1 MIKRKGLLGVIFFA
15 LVIMMFTLCIFA
27 EDITI
32 EYYNGDKL
40 DTSVANS
47 GVHTIKAG
55 ESVTLP
61 KKTVASGKSSN
72 WYTYEGRAYEGG
84 ATVTFYESIKL
95 YHTEA
100 THVYTFEELK
110 AGLYHAFG
118 SWGDDKTTV
127 KLMADIVC
135 PETIPE
141 INWSNPKLFLNG
153 HTLTF
158 AENVKTGFTGT
169 RGGIQIM
176 GSGTVKMLATGTGIN
191 LSNMP
196 SHGYAGDYGWMLVG
210 RDVYIDAP
218 YANLMNDP
226 NSQYT
231 GYPYAKV
238 YGNVNVKSLVST
250 SSGSNMKSRVD
261 VFEQAHVV
269 LHGAAIVRTNL
280 NNKLELT
287 VKGGT
292 IETLDPATSFFEDG
306 IAVYRISG
314 GAFKFA
320 MASDY
325 DKLKELSAEKECTT
339 MEHTVNGKTFTVV
352 VPLKEGHNHAFT
364 VLITEKVTC
373 TNIAYQYNYCTE
385 CGHRFAVSYG
395 EKNPHDW
402 YLAEHVDPTKVKEGY
417 DRFACRNCYHGWYEY
432 ITYDPRNL
440 ATKVTVMTANG
451 EKIIDTTLGA
461 IFEITSPSK
470 SEYVIVGINAI
481 EGYSIDSVL
490 GATIP
495 WGITGV
501 SISKTNEHIKF
512 LTFDDGCELT
522 VTSMKALTALETIN
536 IGKCTV
542 KFASACAPASVT
554 AIKTVKSGGT
564 VTFEASS
571 FKDITALKELELMSG
586 STYSFGAN
594 SFQNTGFE
602 SLSFADGAV
611 VAFSGA
617 QAFYGCTNLKE
628 LYVGTGITQ
637 LNNKPFDCCG
647 TLELIVLMDVTYI
660 SDYCFCASTSGANVE
675 KAPLKFYSHA
685 TTSVTIDANAFANRN
700 NHGVTVY
707 MPSTN
712 RTSFSSCKY
721 ELHYGIPHAY
731 TLTKIEPTCTTE
743 GAFKYVTDCV
753 CQDNKSA
760 IYKLYKSGKSDY
772 EIVEM
777 LTEAIPVIPHE
788 YNTVSSLKFNGGFD
802 KYGTLEYACD
812 MCSQNSEE
820 KQSVFPLVTFT
831 GYSVSEFKSGAMTA
845 GFRVDSN
852 TLKLVEEVTGNK
864 VEFGMVLAASSLL
877 RGRNPLDNT
886 GNIIDDGVFKLDMKK
901 LGYYE
906 SSVKIANMAQNLYN
920 AKFVMS
926 GYISISGNI
935 LYIQGNG
942 NAQKPAEVSY
952 NQILSASIPAM
963 VSSKEEY

>member
-1 MIKRKGLLGVIFFA
+1 MIKRKGFLGVIFFT
-15 LVIMMFTLCIFA
+15 LIVLMFTLCVFA

-32 EYYNGDKL
+32 EYYEGDKL
-40 DTSVANS
+40 DTSVANG

-55 ESVTLP
+55 ESITLP
-61 KKTVASGKSSN
+61 KKTVAAGKSSN
-72 WYTYEGRAYEGG
+72 WFTYEGRAYEGG

-95 YHTEA
+95 YHTVA
-100 THVYTFEELK
+100 IHASTVEELK
-110 AGLYHAFG
+110 SGLYHAFG

-135 PETIPE
+135 DETIPE

-158 AENVKTGFTGT
+158 SEKVKTGFRGT

-176 GSGTVKMLATGTGIN
+176 GSGTVRMLATGTGIC
-191 LSNMP
+191 LSDMP

-226 NSQYT
+226 NSQYQ

-238 YGNVNVKSLVST
+238 YGNLNVKSLIST
-250 SSGSNMKSRVD
+250 SSGSNKQSRVD
-261 VFEQAHVV
+261 VFEQAHII

-280 NNKLELT
+280 NNKVELT
-287 VKGGT
+287 IKGGT
-292 IETLDPATSFFEDG
+292 IETVNPDTSFFEDG

-325 DKLKELSAEKECTT
+325 DKLKQLSAEKECATI
-339 MEHTVNGKTFTVV
+339 EHTVNEKTFTVV
-352 VPLKEGHNHAFT
+352 VPVKEAHEHNYT
-364 VLITEKVTC
+364 VIITEGITC
-373 TNIAYQYNYCTE
+373 TNIAYQYNRCAE
-385 CGHRFAVSYG
+385 CDDEFVVSYG
-395 EKNPHDW
+395 VRNEHEW

-417 DRFACRNCYHGWYEY
+417 DRYACKNCYHGWYEY

-440 ATKVTVMTANG
+440 STKITVMTANG

-461 IFEITSPSK
+461 IFEITNPTK
-470 SEYVIVGINAI
+470 TEYVIVGINAI
-481 EGYSIDSVL
+481 EGYSIDAVI

-501 SISKTNEHIKF
+501 NITKTNAYLKS
-512 LTFDDGCELT
+512 LTFDEGCDLK
-522 VTSMKALTALETIN
+522 VTSLKALSALETIN

-542 KFASACAPASVT
+542 KFASSCAPASLT

-571 FKDITALKELELMSG
+571 FKDITALKELTLMSG
-586 STYSFGAN
+586 SSYNFGAN

-602 SLSFADGAV
+602 TLSFADGAL
-611 VAFSGA
+611 VAFGGA
-617 QAFYGCTNLKE
+617 QAFYGCTSLKE
-628 LYVGTGITQ
+628 LYVGKGITQ

-647 TLELIVLMDVTYI
+647 ALELIVLMDATYI
-660 SDYCFCASTSGANVE
+660 SDYCFCAGTSGNYVE

-685 TTSVTIDANAFANRN
+685 TTGVTIDTNAFANRKT
-700 NHGVTVY
+700 HGVTVY

-743 GAFKYVTDCV
+743 GAFKYVTDCL

-760 IYKLYKSGKSDY
+760 IYKLYKSGASDY

-777 LTEAIPVIPHE
+777 LTEAIPVIPHN
-788 YNTVSSLKFNGGFD
+788 YNTVESLKFGGGFD
-802 KYGTLEYACD
+802 KYGTLTYKCD
-812 MCSQNSEE
+812 MCDQKNEE
-820 KQSVFPLVTFT
+820 TKSVFPLVSFT
-831 GYSVSEFKSGAMTA
+831 GYSVSEFKSGGITA
-845 GFRVDSN
+845 GFSLDSN
-852 TLKLVEEVTGNK
+852 TVKLVEEINGDK
-864 VEFGMVLAASSLL
+864 IEFGMVLAASSLL
-877 RGRNPLDNT
+877 KGRNPLDEQ
-886 GNIIDDGVFKLDMKK
+886 GNVVANGIFKLDMST
-901 LGYYE
+901 LGHYD
-906 SSVKIANMAQNLYN
+906 STVKIANLAQSLYN
-920 AKFVMS
+920 AKFVIS
-926 GYISISGNI
+926 GYIKIGGNI
-935 LYIQGNG
+935 IYIQGNG
-942 NAQKPAEVSY
+942 NSIKPSEVSY
-952 NQILSASIPAM
+952 NQLLNASAPVAIA
-963 VSSKEEY
+963 SKKEY